1 MDYILMNK
9 DVPCAPFSC
18 EQDEFG
24 EKSAVLREWYTDL
37 RPIGLQSLTA
47 WLEKRRAPKRR
58 KHMEQLLEQYGCVG
72 LEGFLRVTH
81 ALSLNDTF
89 WVKEESETLC
99 WDEVSLYRN
108 EFDALI
114 AQAAFS
120 GIIRFPRMRFTEI
133 CLWTARICSLP
144 RRHRYILP
152 AHILHQR
159 QAQICWY
166 RHMAEPISC
175 RSVFQ
180 DVQITMDHIIFRKNS
195 YR

>member
-1 MDYILMNK
+1 MNK
-9 DVPCAPFSC
+9 DVPCALFSC
-18 EQDEFG
+18 EQDEFD
-24 EKSAVLREWYTDL
+24 EESAVLREWYTDL

-99 WDEVSLYRN
+99 WDEASLYRN

-114 AQAAFS
+114 A
-120 GIIRFPRMRFTEI
+120 
-133 CLWTARICSLP
+133 
-144 RRHRYILP
+144 
-152 AHILHQR
+152 
-159 QAQICWY
+159 
-166 RHMAEPISC
+166 
-175 RSVFQ
+175 
-180 DVQITMDHIIFRKNS
+180 
-195 YR
+195 